1 MYDVVIIGSGAA
13 GLSVAL
19 SANKHLN
26 VLVLSAD
33 IDNGANS
40 KLAQGGIA
48 ATVTTDQASIESHI
62 TDTMIAGSNQNNI
75 ESVRFLIENSKD
87 AIEFLVDSGVKF
99 DLDNDGNFDMTKEGA
114 HSQFRILH
122 SGDKSGQVIY
132 DGLLAAAQKRGNVT
146 ILNEAV
152 VTSCKNTT
160 NDTIVIN
167 YNKADCGYSIETNK
181 LVIASGGYGNLFKK
195 TTNSNQINGLNLCI
209 ANQLNLDTELLHL
222 MQFHPTGFEDSSGKC
237 HLLTESLRGEGARFY
252 TKENGYFMS
261 DYHKLAD
268 IAPRDVTS
276 RAVLDQ
282 INKGNQVYLDCS
294 KVAEE
299 YNMET
304 RFSTVTKITK
314 DSGYDISKDM
324 VPITPVAHYSI
335 GGIKVD
341 LHGQTSNPLVYA
353 CGEAASTGVHGAN
366 RLASNSLLECIVFGR
381 EIGNN
386 LESNKQYQVE
396 EKEFETIETKA
407 EEIRTILSKYCNIVR
422 TDEGLKTALKQ
433 VNELDGKDKTCDL
446 VLVAKQIL
454 EAAIENDSI
463 GCHYKEKSGI

>member
-19 SANKHLN
+19 SANKDLN
-26 VLVLSAD
+26 ILILSAD
-33 IDNGANS
+33 LDNGANS

-48 ATVTTDQASIESHI
+48 ATVTTDEASIESHI
-62 TDTMIAGSNQNNI
+62 SDTMMAGSNQNNI

-132 DGLLAAAQKRGNVT
+132 DGLLTAAENQSNIT
-146 ILNEAV
+146 IINEAV
-152 VTSCKNTT
+152 ITSCEVGLDETV
-160 NDTIVIN
+160 VIN
-167 YNKADCGYSIETNK
+167 YNKGTCGYSIETNK

-209 ANQLNLDTELLHL
+209 ANQLGLETELLHL
-222 MQFHPTGFEDSSGKC
+222 VQFHPTGFEDKNGKC

-252 TKENGYFMS
+252 TEETGYFMS
-261 DYHKLAD
+261 DYHELAD
-268 IAPRDVTS
+268 IAPRDITS

-282 INKGNQVYLDCS
+282 INQGNQVYLDCS
-294 KVAEE
+294 EVAKE
-299 YNMET
+299 YDMET
-304 RFSTVTKITK
+304 RFSTVTKIAK
-314 DSGYDISKDM
+314 DSGYNIASDM

-341 LHGQTSNPLVYA
+341 IHGQTSNSLVYA

-381 EIGNN
+381 EIGSN
-386 LESNKQYQVE
+386 LQSDSKYQIE

-422 TDEGLKTALKQ
+422 NDEGLQIALDL
-433 VNELDGKDKTCDL
+433 VNKLDGENNTCDL
-446 VLVAKQIL
+446 VLVAKQII

-463 GCHYKEKSGI
+463 GCHYKEKSGN